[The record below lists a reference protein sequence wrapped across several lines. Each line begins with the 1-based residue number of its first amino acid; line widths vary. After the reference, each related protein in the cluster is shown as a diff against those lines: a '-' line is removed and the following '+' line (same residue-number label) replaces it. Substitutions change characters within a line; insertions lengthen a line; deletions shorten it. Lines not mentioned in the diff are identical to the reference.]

1 MNNKKSFKKE
11 VADLLL
17 SKQVNIK
24 AENFIYVEIILGI
37 IYEMKISPKDGWILL
52 TQYYK
57 YLLRHTTI
65 KNSCND
71 LYYLRKKCHHLANKL
86 NWERILDE
94 YFDIIPELRKFSYEN
109 NNLKKLNLKYL
120 PNRNEEYI
128 IFLNKIKDGKII
140 KPFIHSGG
148 KTKYIRILRTNTSN
162 KLNNNKIIKEFEI
175 NRSYTERDIKT
186 LEKYREKKEL
196 FIPKNVSWKNIYDRM
211 SYIWKD
217 RPEFKIIDSNLN
229 KNPEILYKEQIHI
242 IGEVGQ
248 GKSNYKI
255 SEASRLV
262 KEFDAKVGIIEVNVD
277 DVIKTTKA
285 LREVGLK
292 AVPVL
297 GRSNL
302 EKHAANYIQVA
313 SRNINLIGDIGDD
326 EYKELEYLTGYCTVA
341 AIAGD
346 NEIVTREFPC
356 KNILNDDEESKVCP
370 LYSNCGYFKRFL
382 DLYDA
387 DVWVATPYSLINTT
401 IPKVV
406 DPYERTFYE
415 AFHDLLDIVII
426 DEADGVQRI
435 FDSLFLN
442 KEKLNGDNDDILT
455 KFKELDEIIQKSNIS
470 NRESLAY
477 TWQMNYKHISILIP
491 KLTRMIANT
500 QTLHSFLSREII
512 TSFSLYSDIKEGFKI
527 EQYPNN
533 HNIVKKID
541 EYFEFTN
548 TYDIEVDSIKHELCE
563 LYNELLWLHNVGK
576 VEDESKLKIK
586 ELFQKYKVTI
596 PIEKKKDLF
605 YAKFELFL
613 YLVQLDFYF
622 KVLSRDYPVLM
633 EQLSTGYEKINV
645 YEGVRKSL
653 RTFLTEAMTGTIFGY
668 KFTPTDKGKQ
678 QKIDIFRYSGVGR
691 KLLDNFHKLKEEINI
706 KGPAVVVL
714 SGTSVA
720 PGSGHYDLLKFPEYI
735 IKSFDNES
743 KINQNI
749 NFKYDEEGN
758 LIKVS
763 GLNGEDRAKALR
775 KITKELIRDI
785 RLELRYWNNYKDV
798 KSRNR
803 KVLLIVNSYD
813 NCIEVGNALNSSG
826 LTYKVLSRKCKN
838 ENDYPKEL
846 LNNFAKESDN
856 ADILIAPLNVISRGY
871 NILNEYN
878 KSYFGSVFFLV
889 RPYMVPDDLESY
901 FQIINS
907 NLEMYIQ
914 ECKDKDLELGE
925 AMKLIRKNSYTD
937 LNNISQNKYWNDLE
951 PVFRKNLAWF
961 TLVPIKQ
968 TIGRLQRGGT
978 DCRVFYCDGAFAPKY
993 ANNEIITRKNSMLGE
1008 WYDILL
1014 EGKNDIFIQ
1023 ELYGKFLI
1031 GIEEMIH
1038 ESNERIMGGEDYE

>member
-1 MNNKKSFKKE
+1 MSNKKSFNKE

-17 SKQVNIK
+17 RKQVSMK
-24 AENFIYVEIILGI
+24 ADNFIYLEIILDI
-37 IYEMKISPKDGWILL
+37 IYEIEIKPKDGWILL

-57 YLLRHTTI
+57 YLLSHTTI
-65 KNSCND
+65 KNSSNY

-86 NWERILDE
+86 NWERVLSE
-94 YFDIIPELRKFSYEN
+94 YFDIIPELRKFSYEEN
-109 NNLKKLNLKYL
+109 ALKKLKLKYL
-120 PNRNEEYI
+120 PNRNENYLI
-128 IFLNKIKDGKII
+128 ILDKIKEDKII
-140 KPFIHSGG
+140 KPFMHSGG
-148 KTKYIRILRTNTSN
+148 KAKYFRILRTNTSN
-162 KLNNNKIIKEFEI
+162 KSNENKIIKDFEI
-175 NRSYTERDIKT
+175 KKSYTERDIKT
-186 LEKYREKKEL
+186 LDKYRAKKEL
-196 FIPKNVSWKNIYDRM
+196 FIPKNISWKDIYDRM
-211 SYIWKD
+211 GYIWKD
-217 RPEFKIIDSNLN
+217 RPEFKIIDKKLN
-229 KNPEILYKEQIHI
+229 QNPKILYNEQLHI

-255 SEASRLV
+255 SETFRLV
-262 KEFDAKVGIIEVNVD
+262 KEFNAKVGIVEVNVD

-285 LREVGLK
+285 LRKVGLK
-292 AVPVL
+292 AIPIL
-297 GRSNL
+297 GKSNL
-302 EKHAANYIQVA
+302 EKHADNYIQVA
-313 SRNINLIGDIGDD
+313 SRNIKSIGDIGND

-356 KNILNDDEESKVCP
+356 KNILNEDEENKICP

-387 DVWVATPYSLINTT
+387 DVWIATPYSLINTT

-415 AFHDLLDIVII
+415 AFHDLLDIVIV

-455 KFKELDEIIQKSNIS
+455 KFKELDEIIQRSNIS

-477 TWQMNYKHISILIP
+477 TWQMNYKHICMLIP
-491 KLTRMIANT
+491 KVTRLIANT
-500 QTLHSFLSREII
+500 EILHSFLRREVI
-512 TSFSLYSDIKEGFKI
+512 TSFSLFSDIKEGFKI
-527 EQYPNN
+527 EQYPQ
-533 HNIVKKID
+533 NIKIVQKID

-548 TYDIEVDSIKHELCE
+548 TYDIEVESIKHEFCE
-563 LYNELLWLHNVGK
+563 LYNELLWLHNVGN
-576 VEDESKLKIK
+576 VEEEAMVKIE
-586 ELFQKYKVTI
+586 ELFEKYEVTI
-596 PIEKKKDLF
+596 PAEKKKELF

-668 KFTPTDKGKQ
+668 KFTPADRNEKQ
-678 QKIDIFRYSGVGR
+678 KVDIFRYSGVGR
-691 KLLDNFHKLKEEINI
+691 KLLDNFHELKKEINI

-720 PGSGHYDLLKFPEYI
+720 PGSGHYDLMKFPEYI

-749 NFKYDEEGN
+749 NFKYDSQGK

-763 GLNGEDRAKALR
+763 GLNGEERAKALR
-775 KITKELIRDI
+775 RITKELIRDI
-785 RLELRYWNNYKDV
+785 RLELRYWNKYNDI
-798 KSRNR
+798 KSRDR

-813 NCIEVGNALNSSG
+813 NCIEVGNTLNSSG
-826 LTYKVLSRKCKN
+826 LTYKVLSRNCKK

-846 LNNFAKESDN
+846 LNNFANESDN

-871 NILNEYN
+871 NILNEFD

-907 NLEMYIQ
+907 NLELYIQ
-914 ECKDKDLELGE
+914 ECKKKDLDLGE
-925 AMKLIRKNSYTD
+925 AMKLIRKNSYID

-978 DCRVFYCDGAFAPKY
+978 NCRVFYCDGAFAPKY
-993 ANNEIITRKNSMLGE
+993 ANNEMITRKNSMLGE
-1008 WYDILL
+1008 WCDILL

-1023 ELYGKFLI
+1023 ELYGKFSI
-1031 GIEEMIH
+1031 GVEKMIC
-1038 ESNERIMGGEDYE
+1038 EANERLMGVEENE